1 MKPKKRFYILYIEK
15 YEPRTVFYTHDIEL
29 HIKNYTMFS
38 KYYILNIYYIHYY
51 IIYYEES

>member
-1 MKPKKRFYILYIEK
+1 MELY
-15 YEPRTVFYTHDIEL
+15 V
-29 HIKNYTMFS
+29 KNYTSLS